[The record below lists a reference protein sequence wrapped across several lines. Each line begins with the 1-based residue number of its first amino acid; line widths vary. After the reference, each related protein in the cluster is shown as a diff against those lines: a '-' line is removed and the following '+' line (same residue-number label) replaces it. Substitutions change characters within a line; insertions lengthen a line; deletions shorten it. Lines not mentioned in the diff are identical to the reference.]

1 MKRNTIFWI
10 LAVVITLVSVVYQRV
25 TGPTY
30 PLHGKVN
37 LDGKEISYKLERS
50 HSSSS
55 NYLIEINTGDPLIH
69 GALHFRKFNTQD
81 EFTSVSMQGKE
92 VLTAELPKQARLE
105 KLEYY
110 ISLSKDAASIKIPEA
125 NNIIIRF
132 KDDVPIY
139 IFIPHVF
146 AMFFAMLLSNR
157 TGLEFFNKEPNL
169 KKLSIWTIIILFIG
183 GFPLGFAMNGFAFG
197 EMWGGWP
204 FGHDVTDN
212 KTQVAFIVW
221 LFAFFMIIKNK
232 KPALWALIA
241 AIVLLIV
248 YSIPHSI

>member
-55 NYLIEINTGDPLIH
+55 NYLIEINTGDPLIQ
-69 GALHFRKFNTQD
+69 GTLHYRKFNTND
-81 EFTSVSMQGKE
+81 EFTSVKMQGKE

-110 ISLSKDAASIKIPEA
+110 ISFSKDASNVKIPEA